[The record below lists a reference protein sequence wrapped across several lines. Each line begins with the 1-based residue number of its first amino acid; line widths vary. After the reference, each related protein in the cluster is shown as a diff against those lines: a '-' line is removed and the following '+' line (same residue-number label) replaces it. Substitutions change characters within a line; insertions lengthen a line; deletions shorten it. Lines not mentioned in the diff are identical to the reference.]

1 MGSVMNKTAAKPQE
15 NHPSDSNRI
24 FLLEDHPMMRHGIK
38 HLLENEP
45 GFRICGEADNVQDAL
60 EKVLVLLPDL
70 VIVDLTLEGHSGL
83 EFIKEARRRLPDL
96 NVLVYSMH
104 EEHYY
109 AERVLTAGG
118 RGYLMKSGSP
128 SLLVEAVNK
137 VLSGAVYLS
146 PEMNVRMLDRLSGR
160 AVTSAFSP
168 VDQLTDRELEVL
180 GQIGRGRSSRDIS
193 NLLHMSVKTVETH
206 RAHIRQKLHVQ
217 SRSELIQFA
226 VRWVEGMSH
235 E

>member
-1 MGSVMNKTAAKPQE
+1 MGVVMTKTAAKLQQKQ
-15 NHPSDSNRI
+15 PSTSSRI

-38 HLLENEP
+38 HLLEDEP
-45 GFRICGEADNVQDAL
+45 GFSICGEADNVHEAL
-60 EKVLVLLPDL
+60 EKVQVLLPDL
-70 VIVDLTLEGHSGL
+70 VIADLTLEGHSGL

-96 NVLVYSMH
+96 SVLVYSMH

-118 RGYLMKSGSP
+118 RGYLMKSNPP
-128 SLLVEAVNK
+128 SLLVEAVIK

-160 AVTSAFSP
+160 AASSAFSP

-180 GQIGRGRSSRDIS
+180 VHIGRGRTSIDIS
-193 NLLHMSVKTVETH
+193 NLLHMSIKTVETH
-206 RAHIRQKLHVQ
+206 RAHIRQKLQVQ

-226 VRWVEGMSH
+226 VRWVEGMSRG
-235 E
+235 